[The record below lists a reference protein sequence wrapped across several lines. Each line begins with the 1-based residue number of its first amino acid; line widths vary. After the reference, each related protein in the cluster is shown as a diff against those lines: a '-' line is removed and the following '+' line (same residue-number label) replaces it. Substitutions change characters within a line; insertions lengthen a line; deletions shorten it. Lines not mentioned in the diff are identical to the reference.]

1 MFPCLHRH
9 KNRKASI
16 STKTSEILSL
26 TEMYCTEQ
34 PRNSPKTMLRPP
46 TTSNSGMVALTL
58 RPSPSH
64 TGPVVVSASGNAG
77 GVLDVTDVGRSLSTS
92 NSGNDGKSVGAN
104 VVVMASVDCITGTR
118 QVVTVD
124 VFVVRLGTN
133 VDFGNGAEVVDGTV
147 ISVGI
152 NSSLTSF

>member
-1 MFPCLHRH
+1 
-9 KNRKASI
+9 
-16 STKTSEILSL
+16 
-26 TEMYCTEQ
+26 
-34 PRNSPKTMLRPP
+34 
-46 TTSNSGMVALTL
+46 
-58 RPSPSH
+58 
-64 TGPVVVSASGNAG
+64 VVVSASGNAG

-104 VVVMASVDCITGTR
+104 VVMASVDCITGTR
-118 QVVTVD
+118 HVVTVD

-133 VDFGNGAEVVDGTV
+133 VDLGNGAEVVDGTV